1 MGILPRRRENAP
13 GRRPSR
19 ITFAPGR
26 FPRYAAFSRCNGQRA
41 AVGQEER
48 MGANLAIVT
57 LVVAFSLVIGIVL
70 GRKLRR
76 K

>member
-1 MGILPRRRENAP
+1 
-13 GRRPSR
+13 
-19 ITFAPGR
+19 
-26 FPRYAAFSRCNGQRA
+26 
-41 AVGQEER
+41 

>member
-1 MGILPRRRENAP
+1 
-13 GRRPSR
+13 
-19 ITFAPGR
+19 
-26 FPRYAAFSRCNGQRA
+26 
-41 AVGQEER
+41 

-57 LVVAFSLVIGIVL
+57 LVLVFAVVVGVVL